1 MYLIAAFYKEAVMSI
16 YYEIWGV
23 LPNKKK
29 RSLIITYEENKW
41 QQAEKK
47 TARLIEL
54 EMSGVVLLEK
64 ISEDE

>member
-1 MYLIAAFYKEAVMSI
+1 MSI

-54 EMSGVVLLEK
+54 ELSGVVLLEK
-64 ISEDE
+64 TSEDE

>member
-1 MYLIAAFYKEAVMSI
+1 MSI

-29 RSLIITYEENKW
+29 RSHIITYEENKW

-64 ISEDE
+64 TSEVV